1 VTDIFRE
8 VEEDVR
14 RERFEKIWKEYGDYI
29 IAGASLL
36 VIAAAGYRLWLF
48 YDARERARAS
58 TEFAVAQQLMDGGQS
73 QAAAEAFGK
82 LAQSAPRGYAK
93 ISQLEEADAL
103 LAAGNKSDATTLY
116 RKLMADSDEIVAAIA
131 RIRLAWAVVDDT
143 PRGDMVTMLAP
154 LTAAGSPWRAPAG
167 EILAYADYRGG
178 AMREAIAEYKRLA
191 ADQKAPPH
199 LRERAQ
205 AMATFLGAGGDAN
218 VGTVPM
224 PQARQPGPVQPG
236 PVQPGPVPVAPAN
249 AAPAPAQSAAPA
261 ASHATAPAKPA
272 SSTPQGQPHK

>member
-1 VTDIFRE
+1 
-8 VEEDVR
+8 
-14 RERFEKIWKEYGDYI
+14 
-29 IAGASLL
+29 
-36 VIAAAGYRLWLF
+36 
-48 YDARERARAS
+48 
-58 TEFAVAQQLMDGGQS
+58 MDGGQS

-103 LAAGNKSDATTLY
+103 LAAGNKSDATTIY
-116 RKLMADSDEIVAAIA
+116 RRLMADSDEIVAAIA

-143 PRGDMVTMLAP
+143 PRADMVTMLAP

-167 EILAYADYRGG
+167 EILAYADFRGG
-178 AMREAIAEYKRLA
+178 KTSEAIAEYKRLV

-205 AMATFLGAGGDAN
+205 AMATFLVAGGDAN

-224 PQARQPGPVQPG
+224 PQRQLGPVQPG
-236 PVQPGPVPVAPAN
+236 PVQPGPVP
-249 AAPAPAQSAAPA
+249 AAPTNATPAPVRG
-261 ASHATAPAKPA
+261 ATPTTPAPAKPTP
-272 SSTPQGQPHK
+272 SVPTPQGQPHK